1 VRNTITALAAAFVLA
16 VAGCGGDTTGEES
29 VASAPTASPT
39 PKTAPV
45 EDWAALLRPHVREW
59 GDLLKQKVEICL
71 DSDTVDMCDDVY
83 RSLEEKAEDIARVLT
98 DARLKEGTPTYL
110 GEPPDEI
117 ASLVRETVDAA
128 RQVQQAWDTYEQVD
142 CSDSTAGDCF
152 AATYAL
158 EGFVELLTG
167 ALDGWTPYL

>member
-1 VRNTITALAAAFVLA
+1 MPVTVRRARHAHRRCAVVRRGGFRCPRPDRPRTGHTGPRRAGTRAAAPIRYRELVSQRAGANGSQPCARCRLADSSRAGVHPQSPRRGATVRNTITALAAAFVLA

-83 RSLEEKAEDIARVLT
+83 RSL
-98 DARLKEGTPTYL
+98 
-110 GEPPDEI
+110 
-117 ASLVRETVDAA
+117 
-128 RQVQQAWDTYEQVD
+128 
-142 CSDSTAGDCF
+142 
-152 AATYAL
+152 
-158 EGFVELLTG
+158 
-167 ALDGWTPYL
+167 